1 LKAGLS
7 WNCTLMRSATGF
19 CAASRSLL
27 RSPPR
32 LGASAPAAGGGSA
45 AVRQALT
52 NRLARSNR
60 LAGGLLRRVFFFAAR
75 LGLSRGGSA
84 REAHDDSE
92 RATEAE
98 REAKL
103 AHFSVHPDSSIEAP
117 PSQIATHGRVGKIRL
132 PQLLSAPCEWN
143 DPFPPLSRTLM
154 SALRF
159 AHLLGSTPKSPA

>member
-1 LKAGLS
+1 LELHTNEVGDRIL
-7 WNCTLMRSATGF
+7 CCLTQLVEVSAAPRRFGPGGGRRVSGGETGF
-19 CAASRSLL
+19 DK
-27 RSPPR
+27 
-32 LGASAPAAGGGSA
+32 
-45 AVRQALT
+45 V
-52 NRLARSNR
+52 RLARSNR

-84 REAHDDSE
+84 REAHEDSE
-92 RATEAE
+92 RAAEAE

-143 DPFPPLSRTLM
+143 DPFPPIIKDADV
-154 SALRF
+154 SAAICASVRIN
-159 AHLLGSTPKSPA
+159 AESPA